1 MAEQRVIKGVAHYVY
16 EDLDEFK
23 KTHPNTVVHPDWR
36 KANEG
41 DWVYSDDDR
50 IVQLLKVSNEVKHH
64 SDRKNYKFA
73 KGWVRT
79 VVGSFL
85 NRENVKMD
93 TDFDN
98 HPNRYTFSTN
108 IKNTSN
114 RVYKRKDATNKE
126 KEFATNVV
134 VGMGA
139 VDAYKKAYS
148 EMDNQKARKKATI
161 LLKQERVMKEIE
173 KGVLDVAKGLGI
185 DHEYIL
191 GKLKNLADY
200 SEDDNIILQS
210 TKELGKIVGTSGNT
224 IKQKEMGLLGVFQGF
239 SSEQLEGAERKEI
252 TGGLNGQNIS
262 VDKKES

>member
-1 MAEQRVIKGVAHYVY
+1 MAEKRKIKGIDHYVY
-16 EDLDEFK
+16 DNIEEFQE
-23 KTHPNTVVHPDWR
+23 THPNTIVRPDWR
-36 KANEG
+36 DSDEN

-50 IVQLLKVSNEVKHH
+50 IVQLLKVSKKVNHPN
-64 SDRKNYKFA
+64 DRKNYKFA

-85 NRENVKMD
+85 NRPNVKMD

-114 RVYKRKDATNKE
+114 RVYKRTKTTNKE
-126 KEFATNVV
+126 KEFAVNVV
-134 VGMGA
+134 TGMGA
-139 VDAYKKAYS
+139 VDAYKKAYA
-148 EMDNQKARKKATI
+148 EMSDQKARKKATV

-173 KGVLDVAKGLGI
+173 KSVLDVAKSMGI
-185 DHEYIL
+185 DHEFVL
-191 GKLKNLADY
+191 RKLKNLAEY

-224 IKQKEMGLLGVFQGF
+224 VKQKEMGLLGVFQGF
-239 SSEQLEGAERKEI
+239 SPEQLEGAERKKIEAPEE
-252 TGGLNGQNIS
+252 
-262 VDKKES
+262 D

>member
-1 MAEQRVIKGVAHYVY
+1 MAEKRVIKGIAHYVY
-16 EDLDEFK
+16 EDIDEFREDY
-23 KTHPNTVVHPDWR
+23 PNTVVHPNWR

-41 DWVYSDDDR
+41 DWVYSNDDR
-50 IVQLLKVSNEVKHH
+50 IVQLLKVSNNVKHH

-73 KGWVRT
+73 QGWVRT

-98 HPNRYTFSTN
+98 HPNRYKFS
-108 IKNTSN
+108 
-114 RVYKRKDATNKE
+114 
-126 KEFATNVV
+126 
-134 VGMGA
+134 
-139 VDAYKKAYS
+139 YKKAYS
-148 EMDNQKARKKATI
+148 EMSNQKARKKATI

-191 GKLKNLADY
+191 GKLKNLADF

-239 SSEQLEGAERKEI
+239 SDDQLEGASRNQLTE
-252 TGGLNGQNIS
+252 GNNGKDIS
-262 VDKKES
+262 IEQEDS

>member
-1 MAEQRVIKGVAHYVY
+1 LAEKRVIKGIAHYVY
-16 EDLDEFK
+16 EDIDEFREDY
-23 KTHPNTVVHPDWR
+23 PNTVVHPNWR

-41 DWVYSDDDR
+41 DWVYSNDDR
-50 IVQLLKVSNEVKHH
+50 IVQLLKVSNNVKHH

-73 KGWVRT
+73 QGWVRT
-79 VVGSFL
+79 VVGSFI

-108 IKNTSN
+108 IKNTSEQ
-114 RVYKRKDATNKE
+114 VYKRKETTNKE

-148 EMDNQKARKKATI
+148 EMSNQKARKKATI

-191 GKLKNLADY
+191 GKLKNLADF

-239 SSEQLEGAERKEI
+239 SDDQLEGASRNQLTE
-252 TGGLNGQNIS
+252 GNNGKDIS
-262 VDKKES
+262 IEQEDS